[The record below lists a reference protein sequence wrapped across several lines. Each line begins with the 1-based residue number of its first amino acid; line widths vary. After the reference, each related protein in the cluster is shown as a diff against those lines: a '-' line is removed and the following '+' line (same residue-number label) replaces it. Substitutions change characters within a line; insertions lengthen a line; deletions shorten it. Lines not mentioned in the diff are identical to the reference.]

1 MRSHSELNRIVAVA
15 LAVLLFG
22 SGLSSASAAPTN
34 AAISAKRVQVDAA
47 SKKADQL
54 STDLEMRGEELA
66 QVEDAVAKTRQ
77 QMTAT
82 QADLEQADID
92 VNHAEALL
100 GHRAS
105 SIYRNG
111 PVDMVSVFVGATN
124 FQDFITRLDLMR
136 RIGQSDASI
145 VATVKDAKGRVL
157 TAKRTLETRQ
167 VEQLALR
174 AQARGNQAEVAQAY
188 GTQQAFI
195 GGLTGELKALM
206 AAERKRLERL
216 AAEAAAK
223 AAKAAQAQAAQAAHN
238 AARAGANSRRHSLP
252 FNPGKLGNSHADA
265 VAVAKSCLKVKYV
278 WGGTTPAGFDCS
290 GLMLYSYEKIGIHLP
305 RTSRAQFR
313 AGAYIAP
320 TRLDLLEPG
329 DLVFFGVGGDPNRI
343 HHVGMYVGGGDFI
356 HAPATGQLVQI
367 SSLNG
372 RIASRADYVG
382 ACRP

>member
-1 MRSHSELNRIVAVA
+1 MRSHRELNRIVAVA

-167 VEQLALR
+167 AEQLALR
-174 AQARGNQAEVAQAY
+174 AQARGKQAEVAQAY
-188 GTQQAFI
+188 RTQQAFI

-223 AAKAAQAQAAQAAHN
+223 AAKAAQAQAARN
-238 AARAGANSRRHSLP
+238 AARAGTNSRLHSLP

-265 VAVAKSCLKVKYV
+265 VAVAKSCLGVKYV

-290 GLMLYSYEKIGIHLP
+290 GLMLYSYDKIGIHLP

-329 DLVFFGVGGDPNRI
+329 DLVFFAVGGDPNRI
-343 HHVGMYVGGGDFI
+343 HHVGMYIGGGDFI
-356 HAPATGQLVQI
+356 HAPETGQLVQI